1 MTRPRFAIDIQTA
14 RLPRGYFTTS
24 SVVGSLLDIMG
35 HEMSGL
41 KGVMVALWQCS
52 RGSDSTCLQ
61 IILGAVDPPDIRAFV
76 REHEP

>member
-41 KGVMVALWQCS
+41 KVLWS
-52 RGSDSTCLQ
+52 RYGNARVVLIQHACKL
-61 IILGAVDPPDIRAFV
+61 F
-76 REHEP
+76 